1 MIAAILRAQAI
12 SMRMG
17 KRRGAALSALVAVLW
32 YGMWAGVACAVFA
45 LAYAARLAALRVYAP
60 LGFLGVFVYWQI
72 APVLTANL
80 GSALDTRKLL
90 AYPIAHG
97 KLFLV
102 DLLLRLTGAGEMVMV
117 LGAGM
122 LGILANPA
130 SGNGRD
136 WPRAAIAALLF
147 LCFNLLLASGMRSL
161 LERLLSRRGV
171 RELVVLGILMLWVA
185 PRLVMVSGYHP
196 AWLGSGAAVLGAAIW
211 PWGAAARASLPGG
224 PAGLALLTL
233 GCWMAVAGWFGR
245 AQFERGLRFDAEA
258 AQARPLEG
266 GARREGFLER
276 FYRLPGWIWRD
287 PLAGMVEK
295 ELRTLARTPRFRTVF
310 IMGFT
315 FGLLVWLPMAMRP
328 HHVGQGAIERNFLTI
343 VSLYALTLLGQ
354 VSYWNCFG
362 LDRSAARIYF
372 VIPHPVGTALVAK
385 NIASLVFIYAEVL
398 LLTAIVAALRLLAGW
413 GQVLETLV
421 VVGICASYV
430 MALGNVSSVYYP
442 RPLKPERVSGGGAS
456 SRFQALIFLLYPV
469 ALLPVALA
477 YLARYALA
485 SQAAFA
491 AVLAMAAAIG
501 AALYWVAMD
510 SAVEAAGRR
519 RETLIEELARGDGP
533 VDSE

>member
-17 KRRGAALSALVAVLW
+17 RRRGAALSALVAVLW
-32 YGMWAGVACAVFA
+32 YGMWAVVACAVFA
-45 LAYAARLAALRVYAP
+45 VAYTAEPAALRVYAP
-60 LGFLGVFVYWQI
+60 LGFLAVFVYWQV

-90 AYPIAHG
+90 AYPIAHR
-97 KLFLV
+97 KLFFV

-117 LGAGM
+117 LGAGL

-130 SGNGRD
+130 ARNGRA
-136 WPRAAIAALLF
+136 WPLAVIATLLF
-147 LCFNLLLASGMRSL
+147 LGFNLLLASGLRSL
-161 LERLLSRRGV
+161 LDRLLSRRGV
-171 RELVVLGILMLWVA
+171 RELVVLAMLMLWVA
-185 PRLVMVSGYHP
+185 PRMAMVSGYHP
-196 AWLGSGAAVLGAAIW
+196 AWLGSGATVLGAAIW
-211 PWGAAARASLPGG
+211 PWGAAARASLAGG

-233 GCWMAVAGWFGR
+233 GCWMAAAGWF
-245 AQFERGLRFDAEA
+245 
-258 AQARPLEG
+258 EG
-266 GARREGFLER
+266 GARREEILER
-276 FYRLPGWIWRD
+276 FYRFPGWLWRD
-287 PLAGMVEK
+287 PLAGLVEK
-295 ELRTLARTPRFRTVF
+295 ELRSLARTPRFRTVF

-315 FGLLVWLPMAMRP
+315 FGLLVWLPMALRP
-328 HHVGQGAIERNFLTI
+328 HRGGPGAIERNFLTI

-372 VIPHPVGTALVAK
+372 AIPHPIGTALVAK

-413 GQVLETLV
+413 GQVLETLL
-421 VVGICASYV
+421 VVGICALYA

-442 RPLKPERVSGGGAS
+442 RPVKPERVSGGGAS

-485 SQAAFA
+485 SQIAFA

-510 SAVEAAGRR
+510 AAVLAAGRR

-533 VDSE
+533 VESD